1 MRALAVVLTGAL
13 MFTILVSAAGAVSI
27 DPAVATPPAAP
38 KEAHVTHIHGY
49 TRSDDYFWLR
59 HKNDSNVT
67 TYLQA
72 ENAYTTAVMKPTEA
86 FQKTL
91 YDEMLS
97 HIKQTDLQVPYRY
110 GDYYYYSR
118 TEEGK
123 QYPIFA
129 RKRGSLDAPEEI
141 TLDLNALAQGHPFL
155 ALDAYQVSDDG
166 HLLAY
171 SLDVTGY
178 RQYTLHVKDLR
189 TGNDLGV
196 AIPRVD
202 DVEWASDNKT
212 LWLVTEDD
220 VSKRNDKFWRFR
232 LGDKSPALVYD
243 EKDELYDI
251 GVGRSL
257 DRKYI
262 FLEATS
268 KSTYETRYVPAAT
281 PNAALKVV
289 IPRRT
294 DHRYEVE
301 HHNGRFLIVTNS
313 GAEDFRVVAAPVG
326 TPDEKHWKD
335 LVPARPGVRV
345 NGLTVFDD
353 YAIVGERRGG
363 FAGFEIL
370 DFKSGKLTPLTFDET
385 VHAAFPS
392 QNREHRSSTFRYSY
406 TSFVT
411 PSSVFDLDL
420 RTGKRT
426 LLKQTEVPGYDSK
439 AYVSELQYA
448 VARDGTRVPVALV
461 YKRGVKRD
469 GSAPLLLYGYGSYGI
484 STEPTFSASRLVLL
498 DRGVVWA
505 SALIRGG
512 GELGEKWRTAGHL
525 KAKLNTFT
533 DFIDS
538 AQYLVEAKYT
548 SRDRLAILGGSAGGL
563 LMAAV
568 TNLRPDLFKAVVAL
582 VPFVDVMNTM
592 LDPSLPLTTSE
603 YLEWGNPNV
612 KADYDYMMRYSP
624 YDNVKAQAYPAML
637 VRVSINDSQVPYWE
651 GSKLVAKLRALK
663 TDHHPLLLEVNFGA
677 GHGGASGRYDALK
690 ETAFNY
696 AFVLSQIAPAGSS

>member
-1 MRALAVVLTGAL
+1 MRAIFALATGVL
-13 MFTILVSAAGAVSI
+13 MSTILASAAGAVPI
-27 DPAVATPPAAP
+27 DPAVATPPLAK

-49 TRSDDYFWLR
+49 ARSDDYFWLR
-59 HKNDSNVT
+59 KKGDAGAT
-67 TYLQA
+67 AYLQA

-86 FQKTL
+86 LQKSL

-118 TEEGK
+118 TVEGK
-123 QYPIFA
+123 QYPIYA

-141 TLDLNALAQGHPFL
+141 TLDLNELAKGHPFL
-155 ALDAYQVSDDG
+155 GLGTYQVSDDG
-166 HLLAY
+166 KLLAY

-178 RQYTLHVKDLR
+178 RQYTLHVKELA
-189 TGNDLGV
+189 TGKDLGV
-196 AIPRVD
+196 SIPRVD
-202 DVEWASDNKT
+202 DVEWTSDNKT
-212 LWLVTEDD
+212 LLLVTEDAM
-220 VSKRNDKFWRFR
+220 SKRNDKFWRYK
-232 LGDKSPALVYD
+232 LGDKAPALVYD

-251 GVGRSL
+251 GVSRSL

-262 FLEATS
+262 FLQAQS
-268 KSTYETRYVPAAT
+268 KSTYETRYLRADRPSD
-281 PNAALKVV
+281 ALTVV

-301 HHNGRFLIVTNS
+301 HHAGRFLIVTNA
-313 GAEDFRVVAAPVG
+313 GAEDYRVVSAPVA
-326 TPDEKHWKD
+326 TPGEPHWKD
-335 LVPARPGVRV
+335 VVPARAGVHV
-345 NGLTVFDD
+345 DGLTVFDD
-353 YAIVGERRGG
+353 YAVVSERRGG

-370 DFKSGKLTPLTFDET
+370 DFASGKLTPVKFDEA
-385 VHAAFPS
+385 VHVAFPS
-392 QNREHRSSTFRYSY
+392 QNREHHSRVFRYSY

-411 PSSVFDLDL
+411 PNSVFDLDV
-420 RTGKRT
+420 RSGKRT
-426 LLKQTEVPGYDSK
+426 LLKQTEVPGYDPK

-448 VARDGTRVPVALV
+448 TARDGTHIPVALV

-469 GSAPLLLYGYGSYGI
+469 GSAPLLLYGYGSYGL
-484 STEPTFSASRLVLL
+484 STEPTFSSSRLVLL

-538 AQYLVEAKYT
+538 TQYLIDAKYT

-563 LMAAV
+563 LMGAAS
-568 TNLRPDLFKAVVAL
+568 NMRPDLFKAVVSL

-592 LDPSLPLTTSE
+592 LDASLPLTTSE

-624 YDNVKAQAYPAML
+624 YDNVKAQAYPATL
-637 VRVSINDSQVPYWE
+637 VRVSVNDSQVPYWE
-651 GSKLVAKLRALK
+651 GSKLVAKMRTLSTGHA
-663 TDHHPLLLEVNFGA
+663 PLLLEVNFGA

-696 AFVLSQIAPAGSS
+696 AFVLSQIAPTVP